1 MEKLD
6 ETTSKLELKITQ
18 YKKIEVALE
27 TSKETIKNLQDENQN
42 KDKKI
47 ESLKAEVS
55 TFADKITDISLIY
68 ADWNT
73 ETTWSDHAVTK
84 RTIRYRDSKIFIIN
98 QSGEIKYEG
107 TLKSFH
113 CNPSKNE
120 VFFIE
125 ILDPIDG
132 QPMEAAVFELTLDK
146 EAKKMEGT
154 FTSYEKGDFQT
165 NVIRFE
171 KL

>member
-1 MEKLD
+1 M
-6 ETTSKLELKITQ
+6 
-18 YKKIEVALE
+18 
-27 TSKETIKNLQDENQN
+27 
-42 KDKKI
+42 
-47 ESLKAEVS
+47 
-55 TFADKITDISLIY
+55 
-68 ADWNT
+68 
-73 ETTWSDHAVTK
+73 
-84 RTIRYRDSKIFIIN
+84 
-98 QSGEIKYEG
+98 
-107 TLKSFH
+107 
-113 CNPSKNE
+113 
-120 VFFIE
+120 FFIE